1 MMKNKL
7 KEVIEFVG
15 LSYKKELLKIS
26 LINIGLLIAI
36 MCIIFFLKNLIFMI
50 IALVGA
56 LLLNFFL
63 LTRYSDKKKMILKNR
78 ENELIAIIS
87 YFEVYIQNNNNVYQ
101 SFNQLIPYCSEWM
114 KERIEMMLKEIDEDK
129 TVQPFINFANNFQ
142 TLSTHSLM
150 LSIYQMVDQGENS
163 EQLLQFNAIYDE
175 LAKNRNKE
183 MVEQKEKALSNM
195 STFPLIGAGLITVSL
210 TISILSILGDLIN
223 VI

>member
-15 LSYKKELLKIS
+15 LSYKKELLKIVVVN
-26 LINIGLLIAI
+26 LALLIAI
-36 MCIIFFLKNLIFMI
+36 MCIIFFLKNLIFMV

-56 LLLNFFL
+56 LLLDFFL

-114 KERIEMMLKEIDEDK
+114 KERIEIMLKEIDEDK

-163 EQLLQFNAIYDE
+163 EQLLQFNVIYDE